1 MNTFLSA
8 AQVAQQAQYIKFV
21 EQAIAPIAAALDRGE
36 RDGKEAL
43 GMLAKEGYLGI
54 TIPKEY
60 GGQGQTL
67 LELTLLVEALSGYGA
82 GLAAALASHYSVVEL
97 ILTSGSDQQKSRFLP
112 LLATGEVVGAQAFSE
127 EQAGSDFRA
136 VKSEVKVDGQDA
148 HMSGE
153 KTWVVNGSFAGL
165 LGVLAKEGEN
175 LSAWL
180 VDTKGETLKKSKPKA
195 KFAFHCAVANDLT
208 FESHSLT
215 LENRIASGKQVD
227 AIVEQVQGVAKTII
241 AASAVGLAGLALNQA
256 AAQAN
261 KRQQFGGPISQ
272 FQGVQWKLADHSVE
286 TQASRLLVYRAGWA
300 HGASP
305 QDFRKYA
312 AMAKSYASRTA
323 RIHSGEALQ
332 IFGML
337 GASCEEGMERLYRDS
352 KLTEIFEGTS
362 EFQKV
367 IIKEELGV

>member
-8 AQVAQQAQYIKFV
+8 AQIAQQAQYLKFV
-21 EQAIAPIAAALDRGE
+21 EQEIAPIAQALDKGE
-36 RDGKEAL
+36 SDGKEAL
-43 GMLAKEGYLGI
+43 TRLAKEGYLGI

-60 GGQGQTL
+60 GGQGGTL
-67 LELTLLVEALSGYGA
+67 LDLSLLVEAVSGYAA
-82 GLAAALASHYSVVEL
+82 GLAAALASHSSVVEL
-97 ILTSGSDQQKSRFLP
+97 ILTSGSDQQKARFLP

-136 VKSEVKVDGQDA
+136 VKSEAKLDGQNA
-148 HMSGE
+148 HLSGT

-165 LGVLAKEGEN
+165 LGVLAKEGDN
-175 LSAWL
+175 LSLWL
-180 VDTKGETLKKSKPKA
+180 VDTKSATLKKSAPKST
-195 KFAFHCAVANDLT
+195 FGFHSASASDLT
-208 FESHSLT
+208 FDAHQVT
-215 LENRIASGKQVD
+215 LENRVATGKQVD

-241 AASAVGLAGLALNQA
+241 AACAVGLAGRALQKSA
-256 AAQAN
+256 TQAN
-261 KRQQFGGPISQ
+261 TRQQFGGPIAQ

-286 TQASRLLVYRAGWA
+286 TQASRLLVYRAGWSHA
-300 HGASP
+300 DNP
-305 QDFRKYA
+305 KEFRKYA

-323 RIHSGEALQ
+323 RLHSGEALQ

-337 GASCEEGMERLYRDS
+337 GASCEEEMERLYRDS

-362 EFQKV
+362 ELQKV